1 MANIFQSYISKL
13 FVDINRNNDDV
24 ITIST
29 QFLSPEG
36 DVFTLDRRTLS
47 PNLIKTTGSLQELQ
61 PEVSDVYPFK
71 ITPPVLEDGTTE
83 LLSPTTRT
91 PVTASQ
97 NYYVPIYFERY
108 QPDVLRRIDK
118 EFTELVDIN
127 EVIPTEPSP
136 FQDSDT

>member
-1 MANIFQSYISKL
+1 MQMANIFQSYISKL

-47 PNLIKTTGSLQELQ
+47 PNLLKTTSSLQELK
-61 PEVSDVYPFK
+61 PETSDVYPFK
-71 ITPPVLEDGTTE
+71 IVTPTLEDGTTE
-83 LLSPTTRT
+83 LLSPTIQT

-108 QPDVLRRIDK
+108 RPDVLRQI
-118 EFTELVDIN
+118 
-127 EVIPTEPSP
+127 
-136 FQDSDT
+136 DSDFSELEPPADIPL